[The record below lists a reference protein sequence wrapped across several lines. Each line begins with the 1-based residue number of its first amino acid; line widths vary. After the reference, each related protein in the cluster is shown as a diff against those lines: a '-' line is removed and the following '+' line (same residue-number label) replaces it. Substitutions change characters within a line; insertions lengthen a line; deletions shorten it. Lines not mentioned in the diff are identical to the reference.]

1 MSFHI
6 PASESDTC
14 YLLYDV
20 TLFLTTEM
28 WHLEV
33 LCVQQFRV
41 KTKFGG
47 AVSIICVVVMVLL
60 FASEIRLYLTP
71 EVREELVVDTTRTGK
86 LKINIDFVFSR

>member
-1 MSFHI
+1 M
-6 PASESDTC
+6 
-14 YLLYDV
+14 
-20 TLFLTTEM
+20 
-28 WHLEV
+28 
-33 LCVQQFRV
+33 

-86 LKINIDFVFSR
+86 LKINIDFVFSRYESCFFEGCCPIKSFQFFELSTLP